1 MRVELRTVVGP
12 FLRSS
17 HSLHLLRKPA
27 VVCIRGGR
35 ASESVSRSLALT
47 RIRALSSASVRPCP
61 LSQLQSWQSQGE
73 LTSFLQ
79 LSAHFISNSNLQRR
93 ERAGETGRP
102 RGRRGRAGMFNV
114 NFYGTTAWQREG
126 KRGRGTE
133 RGRERESEFGNK
145 ERVHYKSSG
154 TLPFYGRGRR
164 CVRCSPA
171 PRPRPY
177 ASSTQPPLA
186 RSLARPLGRA
196 VVYHSSFTFQ
206 SAHAQSAVSAAAPR
220 EPT

>member
-126 KRGRGTE
+126 KRGRGQKAGEGE
-133 RGRERESEFGNK
+133 R
-145 ERVHYKSSG
+145 
-154 TLPFYGRGRR
+154 
-164 CVRCSPA
+164 
-171 PRPRPY
+171 
-177 ASSTQPPLA
+177 ASSATKSGFITKAAGHCRFMAAGGQADAARAQQPPS
-186 RSLARPLGRA
+186 SLCCGL
-196 VVYHSSFTFQ
+196 SFLFHVSICTP
-206 SAHAQSAVSAAAPR
+206 HAQSVSQSALSRQTVPGK
-220 EPT
+220 